1 MTIYQRIRAAVPIGQ
16 AARRYGLTVS
26 QGGMA
31 LCPFHHDTHPS
42 LKLNEDYFFCFGC
55 GATGDVIDFTAWLL
69 GISQREAAQKLA
81 MDFGLNPR
89 PPAQQQNIPRPD
101 AELSQNA
108 ESSQA
113 MERFCICV
121 LSDYLR
127 LLRIWR
133 LRYEPKAPGEEF
145 HNRFVE
151 ACWMTAYV
159 DHLLDCLLSGIPDV
173 RQDAVTA
180 LTEGG
185 KIYRLQDYME
195 QKKKEEEIIVQR
207 KYPERHDRCA

>member
-1 MTIYQRIRAAVPIGQ
+1 MNQYEQIKAAIPLRE
-16 AARRYGLTVS
+16 AAQRYGLAVS

-55 GATGDVIDFTAWLL
+55 GSTGDVIDFTARLFC
-69 GISQREAAQKLA
+69 ISRREAAQKLA
-81 MDFGLNPR
+81 MDFGLNPL

-101 AELSQNA
+101 AE
-108 ESSQA
+108 SSQA
-113 MERFCICV
+113 MERFCVCV

-133 LRYEPKAPGEEF
+133 LRYEPKAPGENF

-151 ACWMTAYV
+151 ACRMTAYV
-159 DHLLDCLLSGIPDV
+159 DHLLDCLLSSIPEV
-173 RQDAVTA
+173 RQETVTA
-180 LTEGG
+180 LAEGG
-185 KIYRLQDYME
+185 KIYRLQDYVE
-195 QKKKEEEIIVQR
+195 QRKKEEERIVQH
-207 KYPERHDRCA
+207 KYRNCA

>member
-1 MTIYQRIRAAVPIGQ
+1 MNQYEQIKTTIPLREAVQ
-16 AARRYGLTVS
+16 RYGLAVS

-31 LCPFHHDTHPS
+31 LCPFHRDTHPS

-55 GATGDVIDFTAWLL
+55 GATGDVIDFTARLF

-81 MDFGLNPR
+81 VDFGLEPL
-89 PPAQQQNIPRPD
+89 PPAQQQNIPKPD
-101 AELSQNA
+101 A

-113 MERFCICV
+113 MERLCICV

-133 LRYEPKAPGEEF
+133 LRYEPKSPGDEF
-145 HNRFVE
+145 HECFVE
-151 ACWMTAYV
+151 ACRMTAYV
-159 DHLLDCLLSGIPDV
+159 DHLLDCLFSSIPEV
-173 RQDAVTA
+173 RQEAVTA

-185 KIYRLQDYME
+185 KIYRLQDYVE
-195 QKKKEEEIIVQR
+195 QRKKEEEIIVQR

>member
-1 MTIYQRIRAAVPIGQ
+1 MTIYQQIRAAVSIGQ
-16 AARRYGLTVS
+16 AARRYGLAVS

-42 LKLNEDYFFCFGC
+42 LKLNEDYFFCFSC
-55 GATGDVIDFTAWLL
+55 GATGDVIDFTARLF
-69 GISQREAAQKLA
+69 GISQKETAQKLA
-81 MDFGLNPR
+81 MDFGITPR
-89 PPAQQQNIPRPD
+89 PPVLQQNSPRPD

-108 ESSQA
+108 DSSQA

-133 LRYEPKAPGEEF
+133 LRHGPKSPGEDF
-145 HNRFVE
+145 HDRFVE
-151 ACWMTAYV
+151 ACRMTANV
-159 DHLLDCLLSGIPDV
+159 DHLLDCLLSSFPEE
-173 RQDAVTA
+173 RQETVTA
-180 LTEGG
+180 LTEGR
-185 KIYRLQDYME
+185 KIYRLQTYVE

-207 KYPERHDRCA
+207 KYPGRHDRCA

>member
-1 MTIYQRIRAAVPIGQ
+1 MNQYEQIKATIPLREAVQ
-16 AARRYGLTVS
+16 RYGLAVS

-31 LCPFHHDTHPS
+31 LCPFHRDTHPS

-55 GATGDVIDFTAWLL
+55 GATGDVIDFTARLF

-81 MDFGLNPR
+81 VDFGLEPL
-89 PPAQQQNIPRPD
+89 PPAQQQNIPKPD
-101 AELSQNA
+101 A

-113 MERFCICV
+113 MERLCICV

-133 LRYEPKAPGEEF
+133 LQYEPKSPGDEF
-145 HNRFVE
+145 HECFVE
-151 ACWMTAYV
+151 ACRMTAYV
-159 DHLLDCLLSGIPDV
+159 DHLLDCLFSSIPEV
-173 RQDAVTA
+173 RQEAVTA
-180 LTEGG
+180 LTEGE
-185 KIYRLQDYME
+185 KIYCLQTYVE
-195 QKKKEEEIIVQR
+195 QRKKEEEIIVQR

>member
-1 MTIYQRIRAAVPIGQ
+1 MNQYEQIKAVIPLRE
-16 AARRYGLTVS
+16 AARRYGLAVS

-55 GATGDVIDFTAWLL
+55 GATGDVIDFTARLF
-69 GISQREAAQKLA
+69 GISQKEAAQKLA
-81 MDFGLNPR
+81 MDFGLNPL

-101 AELSQNA
+101 AE
-108 ESSQA
+108 SSQA
-113 MERFCICV
+113 MERFCVCV

-133 LRYEPKAPGEEF
+133 LRYEPKATGEDF
-145 HNRFVE
+145 HDRFVE
-151 ACWMTAYV
+151 ACRMTAYV
-159 DHLLDCLLSGIPDV
+159 DHLLDCLLSSIPEV

-180 LTEGG
+180 LAEGG
-185 KIYRLQDYME
+185 EIYRLQTYVE
-195 QKKKEEEIIVQR
+195 RKKKEEEIIVQR

>member
-1 MTIYQRIRAAVPIGQ
+1 MNQYEQIKAAIPLKE
-16 AARRYGLTVS
+16 AARRYGLAVS

-55 GATGDVIDFTAWLL
+55 GATGDVIDFTARLF
-69 GISQREAAQKLA
+69 GISQKEAVQKLA
-81 MDFGLNPR
+81 SDFGLTPR
-89 PPAQQQNIPRPD
+89 PPTLQQNIPRPD
-101 AELSQNA
+101 A

-133 LRYEPKAPGEEF
+133 LRYEPKSPGEDF
-145 HNRFVE
+145 HDRFVE
-151 ACWMTAYV
+151 ACRMTAYV
-159 DHLLDCLLSGIPDV
+159 DHLLDRLLSGIPEV
-173 RQDAVTA
+173 RQETVTA
-180 LTEGG
+180 LTEGR
-185 KIYRLQDYME
+185 KIYRLQTYVE
-195 QKKKEEEIIVQR
+195 QKKKEEESIVQR
-207 KYPERHDRCA
+207 KYRNCA

>member
-1 MTIYQRIRAAVPIGQ
+1 MNQYEQIKAVIPLREAVQ
-16 AARRYGLTVS
+16 RYGLAAS

-31 LCPFHHDTHPS
+31 LCPFHRDTHPS

-55 GATGDVIDFTAWLL
+55 GATGDVIDFTARQF
-69 GISQREAAQKLA
+69 GISQREADHKLA
-81 MDFGLNPR
+81 VDFGLNPL
-89 PPAQQQNIPRPD
+89 PPAQQQNIPKPD
-101 AELSQNA
+101 A

-113 MERFCICV
+113 MERLCICV

-133 LRYEPKAPGEEF
+133 LRYEPKSPGDEF
-145 HNRFVE
+145 HECFVE
-151 ACWMTAYV
+151 ACRMTAYV
-159 DHLLDCLLSGIPDV
+159 DHLLDCLFSSIPEV
-173 RQDAVTA
+173 RQEAVTA

-185 KIYRLQDYME
+185 KIYRLQDYVE
-195 QKKKEEEIIVQR
+195 QRKKEEEIIVQR

>member
-1 MTIYQRIRAAVPIGQ
+1 MTIYQQIRAAIPIGQ

-26 QGGMA
+26 QGGMT

-55 GATGDVIDFTAWLL
+55 GATGDVIDFTARLF
-69 GISQREAAQKLA
+69 GISQREAVQKLA
-81 MDFGLNPR
+81 ADFGLKPL

-101 AELSQNA
+101 AE
-108 ESSQA
+108 SSLA
-113 MERFCICV
+113 MERLCICI

-133 LRYEPKAPGEEF
+133 LRYEPKSPGEDF
-145 HNRFVE
+145 HDRFME
-151 ACWMTAYV
+151 ACRMTAYV
-159 DHLLDCLLSGIPDV
+159 DHLLDCLLSSIPEV
-173 RQDAVTA
+173 RQETVTA

-185 KIYRLQDYME
+185 KIYRLQTYVD
-195 QKKKEEEIIVQR
+195 QKKKEEEIIVQC

>member
-1 MTIYQRIRAAVPIGQ
+1 MTIYQQIRAAVPIGQ
-16 AARRYGLTVS
+16 AARRYGLAVS

-55 GATGDVIDFTAWLL
+55 GATGDVIDFTARLF

-81 MDFGLNPR
+81 MDFGLNPL
-89 PPAQQQNIPRPD
+89 PPAQQQNIPRPN
-101 AELSQNA
+101 AELSQ
-108 ESSQA
+108 S
-113 MERFCICV
+113 MERICVCV

-133 LRYEPKAPGEEF
+133 LRYEPKALGEDF
-145 HNRFVE
+145 HDRFVE
-151 ACWMTAYV
+151 ACRMTAYV
-159 DHLLDCLLSGIPDV
+159 DHLLDCLLSSIPEA
-173 RQDAVTA
+173 RQEAVIA

-185 KIYRLQDYME
+185 KIYRLQDYVE
-195 QKKKEEEIIVQR
+195 QKKKEEEIIVQH
-207 KYPERHDRCA
+207 KYGNCA